1 MLGKSNTALMGLKSY
16 TRSGCEITKIIAV
29 GKSEK
34 GAVALELNGEGGIVG
49 SFIFKTN
56 EPITSMRLKET
67 SEGTLFMVLSIN
79 GYNK

>member
-1 MLGKSNTALMGLKSY
+1 MRNN
-16 TRSGCEITKIIAV
+16 KIIAV

-67 SEGTLFMVLSIN
+67 SEGTLFMVLSMAITN
-79 GYNK
+79 DEAGATSKTKYIMLPN

>member
-1 MLGKSNTALMGLKSY
+1 MRNN
-16 TRSGCEITKIIAV
+16 KIIAV

-49 SFIFKTN
+49 SFIFETN

-67 SEGTLFMVLSIN
+67 SEGTLFMVLSMAITN
-79 GYNK
+79 DEADATSKTKYIMLPN